1 MTQARTCRSL
11 RRLGVKTLQDFQNPS
26 EQQKSYR
33 EYRAAATA
41 AAARSQRATPQE
53 APAENEYDTG
63 HSEIDLYDVDEENSD
78 EDKGF

>member
-1 MTQARTCRSL
+1 M
-11 RRLGVKTLQDFQNPS
+11 KTLQDFQNLS

-33 EYRAAATA
+33 EYRAAAPA
-41 AAARSQRATPQE
+41 AAARSRAIPQE

-63 HSEIDLYDVDEENSD
+63 HSEIDLYDIDEENSD